1 MYRNVVEYLAICRVD
16 EGIFHI
22 FLRKEVSPFSL
33 FNKVVVWCDLSFFLS
48 LFLFI
53 KRMSSLESPLDVL
66 SRAATMVE
74 KSSISSNLKQS
85 DKGCERSSS
94 FKERH
99 PKFRKSSTPEYL
111 LAAGNKRRN
120 SREFHPL
127 PSSSEGEMETTDEEG
142 PLDMSIKKRDRSPPP
157 PYPINFSSG
166 SPPSISLRD
175 LPPPPSYEVAISKRY
190 SDSLHRPGSTE
201 SNKENEDT
209 RPIREITIIT
219 DSCADPL
226 LDEHFR
232 RSLGA
237 NYKSLFKKSPVS
249 QEDGEDESSPEN
261 DSNVKQSS
269 SNNNSPSSRKTDL
282 DDDERVR
289 VINAED
295 TERDHIVEMDQ
306 EGSTVEDHFA
316 KALGETWIK
325 LQAAASKSSSSSSS
339 SSTSPPPPRRT
350 NTPQLVTTS

>member
-1 MYRNVVEYLAICRVD
+1 
-16 EGIFHI
+16 
-22 FLRKEVSPFSL
+22 EVSPFSL

-249 QEDGEDESSPEN
+249 QEDGENESSPEN

-325 LQAAASKSSSSSSS
+325 LQAAASKSSSSS
-339 SSTSPPPPRRT
+339 PPPRRT
-350 NTPQLVTTS
+350 NTPQLLTTS